1 MSRLAGT
8 LALLF
13 CVLLPRAASAWGP
26 DGHRVVGSIADQMLN
41 PNAKQQIASIL
52 GVDLRTAGPWLD
64 CVKSVHRQAD
74 GTLAYV
80 EGPPYQPPSTPVHDD
95 PTTQIHSVRRNS
107 VGLV

>member
-13 CVLLPRAASAWGP
+13 CVLLPRAASARGP

-52 GVDLRTAGPWLD
+52 GVDLAPRVRGSTALKAYTGRRMAPSPTSWIPNTNLPAPHSRT
-64 CVKSVHRQAD
+64 
-74 GTLAYV
+74 
-80 EGPPYQPPSTPVHDD
+80 
-95 PTTQIHSVRRNS
+95 TTQ
-107 VGLV
+107 G